1 MLVRSDSLMRR
12 NQGRIICARDLL
24 DRGML
29 WGRVKRRMH
38 EKAERAFRP
47 AYNSDI
53 FEEVGEGKKI
63 G

>member
-1 MLVRSDSLMRR
+1 MRR